1 MNKFNNGYRKK
12 KYQKNG
18 VRVKKFRKKNGVGV
32 KDLYT
37 LQSIFFSIGYILLN
51 KFNNF
56 SKLLIK
62 FSNIIEKKK
71 LFNNIIEFNQ

>member
-18 VRVKKFRKKNGVGV
+18 VRVKKIKKKNRVGV
-32 KDLYT
+32 KVLYT

-62 FSNIIEKKK
+62 FSNIIEKKN